1 MAPTQQGSIFSTM
14 YAPADRP
21 VTVVLL
27 PALFV
32 GNWLWDRTWER
43 LNADGWPVI
52 RFTESVAS
60 LDRKTARSIE
70 RVTGQVVAA
79 CRGHVSGPM
88 VFCGDSLGALLAF
101 EFARGCPDSAAGV
114 VASGAPGL
122 DKRANQVFGR
132 QLMRKFRRPEEAA
145 DLFVSLLLHEP
156 EQYDLDQE
164 RYQDAIDGVFRPH
177 GLESLLSALAA
188 IRGYPTR
195 KVLPTLTCPKLF
207 AWGRNDA
214 ITPVEPWELAVPTL
228 TDARLAVYDR
238 CGHAPM
244 YERADEYYADLTAF
258 LEYCAGRQRPE
269 VRTGP

>member
-1 MAPTQQGSIFSTM
+1 VALQQGSVFTTM

-70 RVTGQVVAA
+70 RITGHVLAA
-79 CRGHVSGPM
+79 CRERVDGPM
-88 VFCGDSLGALLAF
+88 VFCGDSLGALVAF
-101 EFARGCPDSAAGV
+101 EFAKAYPTDVAGI

-122 DKRANQVFGR
+122 DKQANQVFGR

-156 EQYDLDQE
+156 QQYDIDQE
-164 RYQDAIDGVFRPH
+164 RYRDAIDDVFRPH
-177 GLESLLSALAA
+177 GMETLLSALAA
-188 IRGYPTR
+188 VRGYPTKR
-195 KVLPTLTCPKLF
+195 VLPKLTCPKLF

-214 ITPVEPWELAVPTL
+214 ITPVEPWEQAVPTL
-228 TDARLAVYDR
+228 EDARLVVYDK

-244 YERADEYYADLTAF
+244 YERADEYNADLATF
-258 LEYCAGRQRPE
+258 LEYCVA
-269 VRTGP
+269 RTRTHS